1 MAKTVNFAGLTSAA
15 KRWDPVLRTLPFIQ
29 LNDTAKRMRLNI
41 VDVKS
46 GEHIIKNKRRQA
58 NIIAPY
64 SVGLSLNDT
73 KEVMKFV
80 EASLKPE
87 IVFAMVEDNVTNYEE
102 IDILSNQ
109 GNPVNNKDKK
119 HPLEYLLLRDL
130 VTSFSEDV
138 AFNLFHAQRNEAV
151 LSPATSFNGFNYKL
165 SLLKTIGQISAGNKN
180 LISTGEFGTGTTAVP
195 VDDYQKL
202 IDWLQQADMFLRRGP
217 VILYASEFVMNSV
230 RKSYKD
236 RVKAFTDPAFADIVR
251 MIRDD
256 SNMPGLEIISEAEF
270 GTGSQLMLVK
280 PGLLDIGTRNMADG
294 NFVQVRNVEADPNQ
308 VQFWLQS
315 AYDTRIQDIHPKVFL
330 VNEQINNIND
340 FSGDY
345 VEITGVALDK
355 STATVAIDAN
365 LTLEATITPTN
376 ARDKTIVWSTSD
388 EEVATVSSAGK
399 ITGVA
404 AGTAEIVATTAN
416 GKTAKC
422 TVTVPV
428 GG

>member
-1 MAKTVNFAGLTSAA
+1 M
-15 KRWDPVLRTLPFIQ
+15 
-29 LNDTAKRMRLNI
+29 
-41 VDVKS
+41 
-46 GEHIIKNKRRQA
+46 
-58 NIIAPY
+58 
-64 SVGLSLNDT
+64 
-73 KEVMKFV
+73 
-80 EASLKPE
+80 
-87 IVFAMVEDNVTNYEE
+87 
-102 IDILSNQ
+102 
-109 GNPVNNKDKK
+109 
-119 HPLEYLLLRDL
+119 
-130 VTSFSEDV
+130 
-138 AFNLFHAQRNEAV
+138 
-151 LSPATSFNGFNYKL
+151 
-165 SLLKTIGQISAGNKN
+165 KTIGQISAGNKN

-404 AGTAEIVATTAN
+404 AGTAEIVATSAN